1 MIYMLIIIKPYCFIA
16 FYNKILIS
24 YMTSTK
30 RKTKVICFSNVCYFI
45 AIAFAAPIIVY
56 YIVFLKFIKYIV

>member
-1 MIYMLIIIKPYCFIA
+1 MFIIVKSYYFIA

-24 YMTSTK
+24 YMASTK

-45 AIAFAAPIIVY
+45 AIAFTAPIIVY
-56 YIVFLKFIKYIV
+56 YIVFLKFIEYIF